1 MTEAEINLYVIDTGP
16 TPGPSDY
23 SVPSDMG
30 SGRKWSIK
38 DRFERPTEHHDPWLV
53 NVKSTIGQG
62 IKCAL
67 SSRHP
72 PPTKFNPP
80 GPNFLPPP
88 FYKAAPQI
96 NFPHGKAAPIRI
108 TPGPPD
114 YHITPDS
121 IKATGTS
128 SPRPAVREGGPRK
141 MWDPVEPTPGPGALY
156 VRHERVQT
164 RSPRW
169 TIKQKGKDRAHEPT
183 GEYVGQRSTFGGR
196 KCGFSHAGRPA
207 IAHR

>member
-1 MTEAEINLYVIDTGP
+1 MVEADLSIYVVSSGP
-16 TPGPSDY
+16 SPGPSDY
-23 SVPSDMG
+23 SVPADMG
-30 SGRKWSIK
+30 SGRKWTIK
-38 DRFERPTEHHDPWLV
+38 DRFEHPTEHHDPWLV
-53 NVKSTIGQG
+53 NVISTIGQG

-72 PPTKFNPP
+72 PLRKFNPP

-96 NFPHGKAAPIRI
+96 NFPHGKAAPIPI
-108 TPGPPD
+108 TSGPPD

-121 IKATGTS
+121 VKATGTW

-141 MWDPVEPTPGPGALY
+141 LWEPVKPTTGPSAY
-156 VRHERVQT
+156 RARHDAT
-164 RSPRW
+164 RPASPRW

-183 GEYVGQRSTFGGR
+183 SEYVGQSSTLGG
-196 KCGFSHAGRPA
+196 KKWGFSHACRPA
-207 IAHR
+207 IVHH